1 MAGNCRE
8 MGFTKKEYE
17 FLAEIGVGPENLG
30 GYVNGKWK
38 ASGPVISTVNPSN
51 NQVFSLPIRS
61 LKKVLVFKIAFF
73 FFIETYGDRL
83 EFWLVMILSFI
94 SYRFIVLWVIDLWAS
109 VSLRFSGLDCP
120 HGNNY
125 FNYLIITGSWLLF
138 YYSSFV

>member
-1 MAGNCRE
+1 

-61 LKKVLVFKIAFF
+61 LKKVFVLKIAFF
-73 FFIETYGDRL
+73 FF
-83 EFWLVMILSFI
+83 
-94 SYRFIVLWVIDLWAS
+94 YRNLW
-109 VSLRFSGLDCP
+109 G
-120 HGNNY
+120 
-125 FNYLIITGSWLLF
+125 
-138 YYSSFV
+138 